1 MPLRMLSRAE
11 TYQDL
16 VYYDRHRGFAVNLN
30 VYVGG
35 DDPRMDWYFP
45 SESLANE
52 KAKEVLKRI
61 EDLRDKS
68 KI

>member
-1 MPLRMLSRAE
+1 MPLRMLSQAE

-30 VYVGG
+30 VFVGS
-35 DDPRMDWYFP
+35 DDPKMDWYFS
-45 SESLANE
+45 SETQANK

-61 EDLRDKS
+61 ERLRNEGY
-68 KI
+68 